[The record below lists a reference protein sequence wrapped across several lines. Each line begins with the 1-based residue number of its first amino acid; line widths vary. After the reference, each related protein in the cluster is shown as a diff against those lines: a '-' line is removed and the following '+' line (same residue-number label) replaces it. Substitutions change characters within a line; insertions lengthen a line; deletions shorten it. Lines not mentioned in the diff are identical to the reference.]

1 MEEKEKEK
9 EDSKKLT
16 AKTDTKEFS
25 YEDLKEILNYYEDD
39 LEYLFNKERHNDFL
53 WLSSIQT
60 NKTPVPERLLF
71 ISVFLQALLD
81 ATKPETK
88 EEPISS
94 EKARQSALKWF
105 TVPSCVTASTYE
117 PICELAG
124 IAPDYG
130 RKFFNRILS
139 KDLKFVH
146 RRINVLLNSAK
157 E

>member
-1 MEEKEKEK
+1 VEEKEKE
-9 EDSKKLT
+9 DNKKLT
-16 AKTDTKEFS
+16 DKTDHREFS
-25 YEDLKEILNYYEDD
+25 YEDLKELLNYYEDD
-39 LEYLFNKERHNDFL
+39 LQHIFNKEKHNDFL
-53 WLSSIQT
+53 WLSSVQT
-60 NKTPVPERLLF
+60 NKTAVPEKLLF

-81 ATKPETK
+81 ATKPKTE
-88 EEPISS
+88 EEPVSS

-105 TVPSCVTASTYE
+105 TLPSCVTASTYE

-130 RKFFNRILS
+130 RKFFNRVLS